1 MRHFIVKAKKKE
13 RKTLWI
19 RQTNRGEHMER
30 RIDGERK
37 KEIQFQPRKKFP
49 GNWLLFF
56 YGKELGYFG
65 IHLKTSEL
73 NDF

>member
-49 GNWLLFF
+49 GNLLLFF
-56 YGKELGYFG
+56 PSMAKELDT
-65 IHLKTSEL
+65 LVST
-73 NDF
+73 

>member
-1 MRHFIVKAKKKE
+1 
-13 RKTLWI
+13 
-19 RQTNRGEHMER
+19 MER

-49 GNWLLFF
+49 GNLLLFF
-56 YGKELGYFG
+56 PSMAKELGYFG